1 MGAPYI
7 DTLHASSLPGV
18 GRVCVYKNLNRPG
31 YYSVAAV
38 KGSMGRGKVVAYART
53 VYLRN
58 TTNWIGTSSQKPNLP
73 RGPDRPVHRRPDGAS
88 QRRTDHARRRPS
100 GPAGRG
106 RIDLAAPAQ
115 PWFWG

>member
-58 TTNWIGTSSQKPNLP
+58 VVGKAQSLP
-73 RGPDRPVHRRPDGAS
+73 RCY
-88 QRRTDHARRRPS
+88 S
-100 GPAGRG
+100 GPCAYLQGF
-106 RIDLAAPAQ
+106 LPE
-115 PWFWG
+115 